1 MYRNKILISGFWSYL
16 NYFCQGIIAISIGL
30 IFSQFLDVKEYGFF
44 ITGELV
50 INFLSQFGELGLSNY
65 ILNKDKVDEKFLNTS
80 FSLTLIS
87 SIFLVVFINLFIL
100 IIPFAT
106 VSSKVIFIISCLSL
120 IIPAKNLL
128 SVIKSILFR
137 DLNNRV
143 ITKISIFSEISSF
156 IISLLIL
163 YQFDILIALI
173 VFTISKPWLKL
184 LISLN
189 LKNVKLR
196 LYIDKSLIN
205 QIFNFGVPLIFSRLI
220 SYLNQ
225 QSPKIACGIF
235 LGPYSLGLLSAST
248 LIIQT
253 IHNIIQAPIWYFWM
267 PFFSKIKRESPKR
280 FGELYIRIRNIQ
292 ASIIIPIFIL
302 LASLR
307 GPIINIFLPNQF
319 REIANILPLLCF
331 SGILI
336 SANYLFQ
343 PILIILGETK
353 QRLFYDLLKCFLLFI
368 FLIPLSKGGLSFI
381 LFSILIVEILLFIG
395 SQFYLQPKIKQK
407 VRSQLKDIKM
417 IFVSS
422 VPIVVSPLIL
432 GEFYF
437 KYNLIN
443 LILIILANLAS
454 YIILIYFLDR
464 KLFLEF
470 MKLKTIEI
478 R

>member
-1 MYRNKILISGFWSYL
+1 MLRNKILTSGFWSYL
-16 NYFCQGIIAISIGL
+16 NYFFQGIFAISIGL

-44 ITGELV
+44 VTGELV

-65 ILNKDKVDEKFLNTS
+65 ILNKDKINEKFLSTS
-80 FSLTLIS
+80 FSITLITS
-87 SIFLVVFINLFIL
+87 LCLVIFINLFIL
-100 IIPFAT
+100 IIPFANQY
-106 VSSKVIFIISCLSL
+106 SQVIFVVSCLSF

-128 SVIKSILFR
+128 SIIKSIWFR
-137 DLNNRV
+137 DLNNRL
-143 ITKISIFSEISSF
+143 ITKISIFSEINSF

-163 YQFDILIALI
+163 YQFDILTALI

-184 LISLN
+184 LISLK
-189 LKNVKLR
+189 LKNFKLR
-196 LYIDKSLIN
+196 FYVDHSLIN

-225 QSPKIACGIF
+225 QAPKIACGIF
-235 LGPYSLGLLSAST
+235 LGPFSLGLLSAST

-253 IHNIIQAPIWYFWM
+253 IHNIIQAPVWYFWM

-292 ASIIIPIFIL
+292 AALIIPIFIL
-302 LASLR
+302 LASFR
-307 GPIINIFLPNQF
+307 TPFINILLPNQF
-319 REIANILPLLCF
+319 SEIANILPLLCF

-353 QRLFYDLLKCFLLFI
+353 QRLFYDLLKCFMLFI
-368 FLIPLSKGGLSFI
+368 FLITSSKEGLNSI
-381 LFSILIVEILLFIG
+381 LISILIVEIILFFG
-395 SQFYLQPKIKQK
+395 SQYYLQTKIKQE
-407 VRSQLKDIKM
+407 VTSQLKDIIM

-422 VPIVVSPLIL
+422 VPIVISSLLL

-437 KYNLIN
+437 KYDLIR
-443 LILIILANLAS
+443 LIFIILANLVS
-454 YIILIYFLDR
+454 YIVLIYFLDR

-470 MKLKTIEI
+470 MKLKFISN
-478 R
+478 